1 MRLDSIFNTPAF
13 IVISLNVQLNESKIT
28 NLVDGIEIT
37 VLKKSEVPD
46 DGECQ
51 PAEEEPGCE
60 EEEDPSPVE
69 IDQRNENVFEELVLL
84 PVGRAHRVQ
93 ESIFSDDSILRRLTR
108 QNV

>member
-1 MRLDSIFNTPAF
+1 
-13 IVISLNVQLNESKIT
+13 
-28 NLVDGIEIT
+28 